1 MSKAL
6 LDVKGAV
13 DFYGVSTAT
22 IWRWAKEK
30 RIPQPVK
37 IGLRFTRWRTAG
49 IHKPLKNVVFQ
60 AKYHQK
66 CFKNI

>member
-6 LDVKGAV
+6 LDVKGAA

-37 IGLRFTRWRTAG
+37 IGLRFTRWRTADLNNSLCAES
-49 IHKPLKNVVFQ
+49 PANQ
-60 AKYHQK
+60 TTTA
-66 CFKNI
+66 